1 VLYIVNYG
9 RHNIMN
15 NICSVHKK
23 LQAVAYCGECDMMLC
38 VECFSNHP
46 HISMNIKQ
54 YNDIHQILM
63 DSSRSV
69 YISALLNLALVTLKQ
84 LIEEKLG
91 EFNDNHCTNE
101 KKAISLI
108 QSLKLESHKQYL
120 ENIKKRISYK
130 IDSRISEHIVKSVTK
145 IVDTICNTNYGQM
158 PLEGYINDEPQ
169 ENQHSPPKKANVS
182 NKSQQN
188 GIILDEIFKAKA
200 TKEISI

>member
-1 VLYIVNYG
+1 
-9 RHNIMN
+9 MN

-38 VECFSNHP
+38 VECFSNHS

-84 LIEEKLG
+84 QIEEKVNA
-91 EFNDNHCTNE
+91 FNDNHCTNE

-108 QSLKLESHKQYL
+108 QSLKLESHKLYL
-120 ENIKKRISYK
+120 ENIKKRICYK

-158 PLEGYINDEPQ
+158 PLEGYMNDETPQ
-169 ENQHSPPKKANVS
+169 EKPNSPPKKANVVT
-182 NKSQQN
+182 KSQQS
-188 GIILDEIFKAKA
+188 GLILDELLKAKT
-200 TKEISI
+200 TKEISKYNL